1 MKSQAQPY
9 QPLTSENAA
18 LVLVDHQVGLM
29 TGVRD
34 YSTGELKHNVVALA
48 KAAKALKLP
57 IVVTTTARDSMW
69 GPTFPELVEAL
80 PGIQIIDRSTVNAW
94 DDPKVAAAIEATGRK
109 KLIIAGIS
117 LEVCAA
123 FPAITAIG
131 KGYDAYVAVDA
142 SGTFSDTKRE
152 AGLLRMQQAGV
163 IVSDY
168 ATLMVE
174 ILKDNARPEAAAVY
188 GALDMPWATLV
199 GQISKPA
206 LTGVPALIWP
216 PFDWRK
222 RSASGNCLVRSPLK
236 TEMRGKVSSQDLRR
250 APDSV
255 MRSPGSHWPPFLSM
269 IRHDATLESSA
280 VMSTLVRPILRPYPF
295 LRSDGRTS

>member
-1 MKSQAQPY
+1 MNIQTRKTKENTMNSQAQPY

-18 LVLVDHQVGLM
+18 VVLVDHQVGLM

-80 PGIQIIDRSTVNAW
+80 PGIKIIDRSTVNAW
-94 DDPKVAAAIEATGRK
+94 DDPRVAAAIEATGRK

-131 KGYDAYVAVDA
+131 KGYEAYVAVDA

-188 GALDMPWATLV
+188 NALDMPWATLV
-199 GQISKPA
+199 GQISNGKPA
-206 LTGVPALIWP
+206 LNQRRGTHLARHSMPAWQRESRLNGNTRSGESRFLVDDEQTG
-216 PFDWRK
+216 
-222 RSASGNCLVRSPLK
+222 NN
-236 TEMRGKVSSQDLRR
+236 SQTKSQARR
-250 APDSV
+250 VWIIYETRRLHSEPR
-255 MRSPGSHWPPFLSM
+255 M
-269 IRHDATLESSA
+269 
-280 VMSTLVRPILRPYPF
+280 
-295 LRSDGRTS
+295 